1 MMNRNLVL
9 FSVLLVM
16 LGIGSGFYLLSLLG
30 SLFLIPALISRARP
44 PPTRATPPEKQ
55 EARRIIPPTPA
66 QPPAEAAPPQ
76 VPGYMASPQPTQQ
89 QWYSVALFPTTMFPS
104 LSQLGSQVVPPFQ
117 PTTAKQEPRD
127 DLVEVGAMIA
137 LLKLAFG

>member
-9 FSVLLVM
+9 FSVLLIM

-30 SLFLIPALISRARP
+30 SLFLLPALISRGRP
-44 PPTRATPPEKQ
+44 PPARATPPQKQ
-55 EARRIIPPTPA
+55 EARRIIPLTPP

-76 VPGYMASPQPTQQ
+76 VSGYMASPQPAQYQ
-89 QWYSVALFPTTMFPS
+89 GYSMALFPTTMFPS
-104 LSQLGSQVVPPFQ
+104 LSQMGGKALPPVQPPVV
-117 PTTAKQEPRD
+117 KQDARD